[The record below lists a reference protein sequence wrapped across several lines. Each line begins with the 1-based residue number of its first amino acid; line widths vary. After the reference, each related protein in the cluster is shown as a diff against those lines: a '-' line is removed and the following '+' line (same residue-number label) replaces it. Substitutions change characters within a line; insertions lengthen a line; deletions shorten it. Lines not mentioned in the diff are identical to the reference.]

1 MVVARAAV
9 GVARVV
15 ARVLPVAVA
24 RVVLAAVARIV
35 PAAVAR
41 TIPVAAGV
49 DRTLVVGRVPG
60 AAVHGVPA
68 QG

>member
-1 MVVARAAV
+1 MARAAV

-15 ARVLPVAVA
+15 ARVLAVAVA
-24 RVVLAAVARIV
+24 RVV
-35 PAAVAR
+35 PAAVGR
-41 TIPVAAGV
+41 TIPVAGGV

-60 AAVHGVPA
+60 AVVHGVPA